1 MIRFILSITLGV
13 ALIFSVQP
21 FLPVVLFA
29 DDSLTNSALTDRLNQ
44 TERGEKNGKNG
55 KNENAESTEKTESPH
70 FFSSL
75 ISSQSNQQHKTSTAR
90 QTMNAAEVISVIDGD
105 TVRLKTNEKTLQAHL
120 AYIDAPEKE
129 QPFGKQAKQQLSQLV
144 LQKNVLIQSVGDK
157 WLIYHRGE
165 NINLNMLQ
173 LGYAWPSQSLLNR
186 SEHQGE
192 KPAQRMLRDYLQAYE
207 IASESQR
214 GLWGLA
220 HELRVSPWQ
229 WRKQTVEISPGKEY
243 KFNLTNP
250 FLQKNQNQYRKM
262 HAEKRQASE
271 KLEHELGHEIE
282 RHRAMQEQQAQQSE
296 RTQPKTKIK
305 SSNQAQRGE

>member
-21 FLPVVLFA
+21 FLPVALFS
-29 DDSLTNSALTDRLNQ
+29 DDSLTNSVFTDRLNQ
-44 TERGEKNGKNG
+44 TK
-55 KNENAESTEKTESPH
+55 KTESTH
-70 FFSSL
+70 FFSNL
-75 ISSQSNQQHKTSTAR
+75 ISSQSSQQHKTSAAR

-105 TVRLKTNEKTLQAHL
+105 TVRLKTNMKTLQAHL

-165 NINLNMLQ
+165 NINLNMLKR
-173 LGYAWPSQSLLNR
+173 GYAWPSQSLLNR
-186 SEHQGE
+186 AEHQGE
-192 KPAQRMLRDYLQAYE
+192 KPTQRMLRDYLQAYE
-207 IASESQR
+207 IASESRR

-250 FLQKNQNQYRKM
+250 FLQKNQSQYRKM
-262 HAEKRQASE
+262 HAEKRLALE
-271 KLEHELGHEIE
+271 ELEHALGHEIE
-282 RHRAMQEQQAQQSE
+282 RHRAMQEQQQAQQSE

>member
-21 FLPVVLFA
+21 FLPVALFA
-29 DDSLTNSALTDRLNQ
+29 DDSFTNRSFTNRLNQ
-44 TERGEKNGKNG
+44 TE
-55 KNENAESTEKTESPH
+55 KNESAEKTESSR
-70 FFSSL
+70 FFSNL
-75 ISSQSNQQHKTSTAR
+75 ISSQSSQQHKASAAR
-90 QTMNAAEVISVIDGD
+90 QTMNTAEVISVIDGD

-144 LQKNVLIQSVGDK
+144 LQKNVLIQSIGDK

-173 LGYAWPSQSLLNR
+173 MGHAWPSQSLLNR
-186 SEHQGE
+186 AEHQGE
-192 KPAQRMLRDYLQAYE
+192 KPTQRMLRDYLQAYE

-250 FLQKNQNQYRKM
+250 FIQKNQSQYRKM
-262 HAEKRQASE
+262 HAEKRLALE
-271 KLEHELGHEIE
+271 ELEHEPEHEPEHEIE
-282 RHRAMQEQQAQQSE
+282 RHRAMQEQQQAQQRE
-296 RTQPKTKIK
+296 RTQVKTKIK

>member
-21 FLPVVLFA
+21 FLPVALFA
-29 DDSLTNSALTDRLNQ
+29 DDSLTNSVFTDRLNQ
-44 TERGEKNGKNG
+44 
-55 KNENAESTEKTESPH
+55 TEKTESPH

-75 ISSQSNQQHKTSTAR
+75 ISSQSNQQHKTSAAR
-90 QTMNAAEVISVIDGD
+90 QTMNAAEVIGVIDGD

-173 LGYAWPSQSLLNR
+173 KGYAWPSQSLLNR
-186 SEHQGE
+186 SEHRGE
-192 KPAQRMLRDYLQAYE
+192 KPAQRAMSDYLQAYE

-271 KLEHELGHEIE
+271 KLEHEPGHEPEHEPEHEIE